1 MNIVILAAGQ
11 GKRMK
16 SALPKVLQTLAG
28 KPLLQHVLTT
38 ALSLQ
43 GKQAKN
49 GPVVVVGHGAADVK
63 TFLAS
68 ASKEDTNFGKVVTAL
83 QAEQKGTGHALLQA
97 LPKLDVQEPTL
108 VLYGDVPL
116 TTKKTLSKLAK
127 LADGVR
133 GGNCALALLTQNL
146 SNPTGY
152 GRILRD
158 ADGSVKAIVEEKD
171 ATLTQKAI
179 QEINTGIM
187 VLPTNSLKKWLK
199 ALRASNAQG
208 EYYLTDVI
216 AMAVKDGVPI
226 RTTQA
231 DDEFETVGVNSRD
244 QLAALERAHQLNIAN
259 QLMDAGV
266 SLADP
271 ARIDVRG
278 TLECGTD
285 VSIDVG
291 CIFEGCVTLDAGT
304 KIGPFCVIR
313 NSVIGKGVSIHAFS
327 HVDGA
332 KVGSQSIIGPY
343 ARLRPGADLSN
354 DVHIGNF
361 VEVKNSK
368 IAANSKANH
377 LAYVGDSIVG
387 SRVNIGAGTITCN
400 YDGVNKHQTIIE
412 DDVFIGSD
420 TQLVAPVRVGRGA
433 TLGAGT
439 TLTKDAPANLLT
451 ISRVRQ
457 VSLRWQRPVK
467 QENKS
472 VLKKVSAKKVPVKK
486 VVAKKSAPKKT
497 VAKKVAKKV
506 VKTPAKDKK

>member
-28 KPLLQHVLTT
+28 KPLLHHVLDT
-38 ALSLQ
+38 ALALQ
-43 GKQAKN
+43 GKSSKT
-49 GPVVVVGHGAADVK
+49 GPVVVVGHGATDVK
-63 TFLAS
+63 EFLSNA
-68 ASKEDTNFGKVVTAL
+68 AQEDARFSKVSTAL
-83 QAEQKGTGHALLQA
+83 QAQQKGTGHALLQA
-97 LPKLDVQEPTL
+97 LPKLDAQEPTL

-116 TTKKTLSKLAK
+116 TSQKTLNKLAK

-133 GGNCALALLTQNL
+133 GKDCALALLTQDL
-146 SNPTGY
+146 SDPTGY
-152 GRILRD
+152 GRIVRD
-158 ADGSVKAIVEEKD
+158 TDGSVKEIVEEKD
-171 ATLTQKAI
+171 ASTAQKAI
-179 QEINTGIM
+179 KEINTGIM

-226 RTTQA
+226 RTAQA
-231 DDEFETVGVNSRD
+231 DYEYETIGVNSRE
-244 QLAALERAHQLNIAN
+244 QLASLERVHQLNIAN

-271 ARIDVRG
+271 KRIDVRG
-278 TLECGTD
+278 TLECGPD
-285 VSIDVG
+285 VFIDVG
-291 CIFEGCVTLDAGT
+291 CVFEGCVTLASGS
-304 KIGPFCVIR
+304 KIGPYCIIR
-313 NSVIGKGVSIHAFS
+313 NSTIGKDVTVHAFS
-327 HVDGA
+327 HIDGA
-332 KVGSQSIIGPY
+332 RVGNQSLIGPY
-343 ARLRPGADLSN
+343 ARLRPGAELSN

-387 SRVNIGAGTITCN
+387 TRVNIGAGTITCN

-439 TLTKDAPANLLT
+439 TLTKDAPANQLT
-451 ISRVRQ
+451 VSRAKQISLQ
-457 VSLRWQRPVK
+457 WQRPVK
-467 QENKS
+467 KEKVPTKKS
-472 VLKKVSAKKVPVKK
+472 ITKKAAVKKSTAKKPLKKVIKTKGKK
-486 VVAKKSAPKKT
+486 
-497 VAKKVAKKV
+497 
-506 VKTPAKDKK
+506 

>member
-38 ALSLQ
+38 ALFLQ
-43 GKQAKN
+43 GKQAKT
-49 GPVVVVGHGAADVK
+49 GPIVVVGHGAADVK
-63 TFLAS
+63 EFIANAS
-68 ASKEDTNFGKVVTAL
+68 QEDPSFGKVATVL

-116 TTKKTLSKLAK
+116 TSKKTLAKLAK

-133 GGNCALALLTQNL
+133 GQDSALALLTQDL
-146 SNPTGY
+146 ANPTGY
-152 GRILRD
+152 GRIVRD
-158 ADGSVKAIVEEKD
+158 ADGSVREIVEEKD
-171 ATLTQKAI
+171 ATPAQKAI
-179 QEINTGIM
+179 KEINTGIM
-187 VLPTNSLKKWLK
+187 VLPTNALKRWLK
-199 ALRASNAQG
+199 ALRSSNSQG

-231 DDEFETVGVNSRD
+231 DYEFETIGVNSRD
-244 QLAALERAHQLNIAN
+244 QLASLERTHQLNIAN

-266 SLADP
+266 SLVDP

-285 VSIDVG
+285 VFIDVG
-291 CIFEGCVTLDAGT
+291 CVFEGCVTLAVGT
-304 KIGPFCVIR
+304 KIGPYCVIR
-313 NSVIGKGVSIHAFS
+313 NSVIGKNVSINAFS
-327 HVDGA
+327 HLDGA
-332 KVGSQSIIGPY
+332 KVGNHSVVGPY
-343 ARLRPGADLSN
+343 ARLRPGADLAN

-439 TLTKDAPANLLT
+439 TLTKDAPPNQLT
-451 ISRVRQ
+451 VSRAKQISIP
-457 VSLRWQRPVK
+457 WQRPVK
-467 QENKS
+467 QE
-472 VLKKVSAKKVPVKK
+472 KKVAAKKTATKK
-486 VVAKKSAPKKT
+486 AVAKKAAKGKK
-497 VAKKVAKKV
+497 
-506 VKTPAKDKK
+506 

>member
-1 MNIVILAAGQ
+1 
-11 GKRMK
+11 MK

-43 GKQAKN
+43 GKQAKT
-49 GPVVVVGHGAADVK
+49 GPIIVVGHGAADVK
-63 TFLAS
+63 EFLVN
-68 ASKEDTNFGKVVTAL
+68 ASKEDSGFRKVTTVL

-97 LPKLDVQEPTL
+97 LSKLDVQEPTL

-116 TTKKTLSKLAK
+116 TSKKTLAKLAK
-127 LADGVR
+127 LADGIR
-133 GGNCALALLTQNL
+133 GQDSALALLTQDL
-146 SNPTGY
+146 TNPTGY
-152 GRILRD
+152 GRIVRD
-158 ADGSVKAIVEEKD
+158 ADGSVREIVEEKD
-171 ATLTQKAI
+171 ATSEQKAI
-179 QEINTGIM
+179 KEINTGIM

-199 ALRASNAQG
+199 ALSSSNSQS

-216 AMAVKDGVPI
+216 VMAVTAGVPI

-231 DDEFETVGVNSRD
+231 DEEFETIGVNSRD
-244 QLAALERAHQLNIAN
+244 QLASLERTHQLSIAN

-285 VSIDVG
+285 VFIDVG
-291 CIFEGCVTLDAGT
+291 CVFEGCVTLAAGT
-304 KIGPFCVIR
+304 KIGPYCVIR
-313 NSVIGKGVSIHAFS
+313 NSVIGKNVSIHAFS
-327 HVDGA
+327 HIDGA
-332 KVGSQSIIGPY
+332 KVGNQSLIGPY
-343 ARLRPGADLSN
+343 ARLRLGADLAN

-439 TLTKDAPANLLT
+439 TLTKDAPPNQLT
-451 ISRVRQ
+451 VSRAKQISIP
-457 VSLRWQRPVK
+457 WQRPVK
-467 QENKS
+467 QE
-472 VLKKVSAKKVPVKK
+472 KKVAAKKTATKK
-486 VVAKKSAPKKT
+486 AVAKKAAKGKK
-497 VAKKVAKKV
+497 
-506 VKTPAKDKK
+506 

>member
-1 MNIVILAAGQ
+1 
-11 GKRMK
+11 MK

-43 GKQAKN
+43 GKQAKT
-49 GPVVVVGHGAADVK
+49 GPIIVVGHGAADVK
-63 TFLAS
+63 EFLVN
-68 ASKEDTNFGKVVTAL
+68 ASKEDSGFRKVTTVL

-97 LPKLDVQEPTL
+97 LSKLDVQEPTL

-116 TTKKTLSKLAK
+116 TSKKTLAKLAK
-127 LADGVR
+127 LADGIR
-133 GGNCALALLTQNL
+133 GQDSALALLTQDL
-146 SNPTGY
+146 TNPTGY
-152 GRILRD
+152 GRIVRD
-158 ADGSVKAIVEEKD
+158 ADGSVREIVEEKD
-171 ATLTQKAI
+171 ATSEQKAI
-179 QEINTGIM
+179 KEINTGIM

-199 ALRASNAQG
+199 ALSSSNSQS

-216 AMAVKDGVPI
+216 VMAVTAGVPI

-231 DDEFETVGVNSRD
+231 DEEFETIGVNSRD
-244 QLAALERAHQLNIAN
+244 QLASLERTHQLSIAN

-285 VSIDVG
+285 VFIDVG
-291 CIFEGCVTLDAGT
+291 CVFEGCVTLAAGT
-304 KIGPFCVIR
+304 KIGPYCVIR
-313 NSVIGKGVSIHAFS
+313 NSVIGKNVSIHAFS
-327 HVDGA
+327 HIDGA
-332 KVGSQSIIGPY
+332 KVGNQSLIGPY
-343 ARLRPGADLSN
+343 ARLRLGADLAN

-361 VEVKNSK
+361 VEVKNSR

-439 TLTKDAPANLLT
+439 TLTKDAPPNQLT
-451 ISRVRQ
+451 VSRAKQISIP
-457 VSLRWQRPVK
+457 WQRPVK
-467 QENKS
+467 QE
-472 VLKKVSAKKVPVKK
+472 KKVAAKKTATKK
-486 VVAKKSAPKKT
+486 A
-497 VAKKVAKKV
+497 VAKKVAKG
-506 VKTPAKDKK
+506 KK

>member
-28 KPLLQHVLTT
+28 KPLLQHVLST
-38 ALSLQ
+38 ALALQ
-43 GKQAKN
+43 GKASKH
-49 GPVVVVGHGAADVK
+49 GPIVVVGHGATEVK
-63 TFLAS
+63 TFLANVGKADS
-68 ASKEDTNFGKVVTAL
+68 VFGKVSTVL

-97 LPKLDVQEPTL
+97 LSKLDVQEPTL

-116 TTKKTLSKLAK
+116 TSKKTLSKLEK

-133 GGNCALALLTQNL
+133 GKDSALALLTQNL
-146 SNPTGY
+146 ANPTGY
-152 GRILRD
+152 GRIVRD
-158 ADGSVKAIVEEKD
+158 TEGSVQEIVEEKD
-171 ATLTQKAI
+171 ATLAQKAI
-179 QEINTGIM
+179 KEINTGIM
-187 VLPTNSLKKWLK
+187 VLPTNSLKTWLK
-199 ALRASNAQG
+199 ALRSSNAQG

-231 DDEFETVGVNSRD
+231 DHEFETVGVNSRD
-244 QLAALERAHQLNIAN
+244 QLAVLERVHQLNIAN

-285 VSIDVG
+285 VFIDVG
-291 CIFEGCVTLDAGT
+291 CVFEGTVTLASGT
-304 KIGPFCVIR
+304 KVGPYCVIR
-313 NSVIGKGVSIHAFS
+313 NSVIGKGVAIQAYS
-327 HVDGA
+327 HIDGA
-332 KVGSQSIIGPY
+332 KVGNESVIGPY
-343 ARLRPGADLSN
+343 ARLRPGADLAN

-368 IAANSKANH
+368 IASNSKASH
-377 LAYVGDSIVG
+377 LAYIGDSIVG

-400 YDGVNKHQTIIE
+400 YDGVNKHKTIIE

-439 TLTKDAPANLLT
+439 TLTKDAPANQLT
-451 ISRVRQ
+451 ISRAKQ
-457 VSLRWQRPVK
+457 ISLPWKRPVK
-467 QENKS
+467 VE
-472 VLKKVSAKKVPVKK
+472 KKP
-486 VVAKKSAPKKT
+486 
-497 VAKKVAKKV
+497 VAKKVTVKKVLAKKSV
-506 VKTPAKDKK
+506 SKSSKGKK

>member
-28 KPLLQHVLTT
+28 KPLLQHILNT

-43 GKQAKN
+43 GKQTKA
-49 GPVVVVGHGAADVK
+49 GPIVVVGHGAADVK
-63 TFLAS
+63 TFLAN
-68 ASKEDTNFGKVVTAL
+68 ASKEDASFSKVTTAL

-97 LPKLDVQEPTL
+97 LPKLDLQEPTL

-116 TTKKTLSKLAK
+116 TSKKTLSKLAK

-133 GGNCALALLTQNL
+133 GQDSAVALLTQNL
-146 SNPTGY
+146 KDPTGY
-152 GRILRD
+152 GRIVRD
-158 ADGSVKAIVEEKD
+158 ADGSVKEIVEEKD
-171 ATLTQKAI
+171 ATSAQKAI

-187 VLPTNSLKKWLK
+187 VLPTNALKKWLK

-231 DDEFETVGVNSRD
+231 DDEFETIGVNSRD
-244 QLAALERAHQLNIAN
+244 QLAALERVHQLTIAN

-285 VSIDVG
+285 VLIDVG
-291 CIFEGCVTLDAGT
+291 CVFEGCVTLASGT
-304 KIGPFCVIR
+304 KIGPYCIIR
-313 NSVIGKGVSIHAFS
+313 NSVIGNEVAIHAFS
-327 HVDGA
+327 HIDGA
-332 KVGSQSIIGPY
+332 KVGNQSVIGPY
-343 ARLRPGADLSN
+343 ARLRPGAALSN

-377 LAYVGDSIVG
+377 LAYIGDSIVG

-400 YDGVNKHQTIIE
+400 YDGVNKHETIIE

-433 TLGAGT
+433 TLAAGT
-439 TLTKDAPANLLT
+439 TLTKDAPPNQLT
-451 ISRVRQ
+451 ISRAKQ
-457 VSLRWQRPVK
+457 ISLKWQRPVK
-467 QENKS
+467 QDKKPA
-472 VLKKVSAKKVPVKK
+472 VKKVLQKMAAKKV
-486 VVAKKSAPKKT
+486 APKKT
-497 VAKKVAKKV
+497 AKGKK
-506 VKTPAKDKK
+506 

>member
-38 ALSLQ
+38 ALFLQ
-43 GKQAKN
+43 GKQAKT
-49 GPVVVVGHGAADVK
+49 GPIVVVGHGAADVK
-63 TFLAS
+63 EFIANAS
-68 ASKEDTNFGKVVTAL
+68 QEDPSFGKVATVL

-116 TTKKTLSKLAK
+116 TSKKTLAKLTK
-127 LADGVR
+127 LADGIR
-133 GGNCALALLTQNL
+133 GQDSALALLTQDL
-146 SNPTGY
+146 TNPTGY
-152 GRILRD
+152 GRIVRD
-158 ADGSVKAIVEEKD
+158 AEGSVREIVEEKD
-171 ATLTQKAI
+171 ATPAQKAI
-179 QEINTGIM
+179 KEINTGIM
-187 VLPTNSLKKWLK
+187 VLPTNALKRWLK
-199 ALRASNAQG
+199 ALRSSNAQG

-231 DDEFETVGVNSRD
+231 DYEFETIGVNSRD
-244 QLAALERAHQLNIAN
+244 QLASLERTHQLNIAN

-285 VSIDVG
+285 VFIDVG
-291 CIFEGCVTLDAGT
+291 CVFEGCVTLAVGT
-304 KIGPFCVIR
+304 KIGPYCVIR
-313 NSVIGKGVSIHAFS
+313 NSVIGKNVSINAFS

-332 KVGSQSIIGPY
+332 KVGNHSVIGPY
-343 ARLRPGADLSN
+343 ARLRPGSDLAN

-377 LAYVGDSIVG
+377 LTYVGDSIVG

-439 TLTKDAPANLLT
+439 TLTKDAPPNQLT
-451 ISRVRQ
+451 VSRAKQISIP
-457 VSLRWQRPVK
+457 WQRPVK
-467 QENKS
+467 QE
-472 VLKKVSAKKVPVKK
+472 KK
-486 VVAKKSAPKKT
+486 VVVKKT
-497 VAKKVAKKV
+497 STKKAAKGKK
-506 VKTPAKDKK
+506 